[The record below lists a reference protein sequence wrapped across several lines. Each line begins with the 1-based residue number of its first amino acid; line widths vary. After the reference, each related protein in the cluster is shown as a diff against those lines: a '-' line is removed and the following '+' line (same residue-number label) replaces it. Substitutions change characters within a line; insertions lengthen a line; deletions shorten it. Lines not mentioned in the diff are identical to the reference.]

1 VVPIAMNSG
10 DCWPRRAF
18 LKTPG
23 LITVSVG
30 PPIASAGKTP
40 EQLLREV
47 ETWIETEMR
56 RITPQSYAHESIA
69 GSTQTGTVMSPANSQ
84 RA

>member
-1 VVPIAMNSG
+1 MNSG

-18 LKTPG
+18 LKKPG

-30 PPIASAGKTP
+30 PPIASEGKTP

-56 RITPQSYAHESIA
+56 RITPQSYAHEAVSHA
-69 GSTQTGTVMSPANSQ
+69 GPSEAEMSSSNGQ